1 MLFSIK
7 TFIER
12 RIPMAVLEKEFVKF
26 MGQFDAC
33 PFEIITGE
41 KSHFIGKGEPKFS
54 VTVHKLPGMKSL
66 LKSTS
71 IALGEAYMD
80 GDIEIHGDLYETLN
94 LFLGQIDKFYTDRW
108 KLRKLMFTS
117 GDKNNQKR
125 EVSSHY
131 DIGNDFYRLWLDETL
146 SYSCGY
152 FKENDTTL
160 YEAQCC
166 KVERI
171 LEKLNLKEGMTL
183 CDIGCGWGFLLM
195 EAAKKY
201 KVYGM
206 GITLSQ
212 EQQKKCKERIKEE
225 GLEEYVH
232 VKLLD
237 YRDLPE
243 LHIKFDRVVSVGM
256 LEHVGRNN
264 YLEFMSCVK
273 RMLKPGGLF
282 LLHYISALKEYPGDA
297 WVKKYIFPGGVVP
310 SLREIINIAGDLR
323 FYTLDVED
331 LRRHYNKT
339 LLCWNEN
346 FQRHRSEVAEMFD
359 ERFTRMWEMYL
370 CACAAAFMNGVVDLH
385 QILFS
390 NDVNNEIPM
399 TRWY

>member
-1 MLFSIK
+1 
-7 TFIER
+7 
-12 RIPMAVLEKEFVKF
+12 MAVLEKEFVKF
-26 MGQFDAC
+26 MGQFGAC

-232 VKLLD
+232 VKLMD

>member
-1 MLFSIK
+1 
-7 TFIER
+7 
-12 RIPMAVLEKEFVKF
+12 MAVLEKEFVKF

-273 RMLKPGGLF
+273 HMLKPGGLF